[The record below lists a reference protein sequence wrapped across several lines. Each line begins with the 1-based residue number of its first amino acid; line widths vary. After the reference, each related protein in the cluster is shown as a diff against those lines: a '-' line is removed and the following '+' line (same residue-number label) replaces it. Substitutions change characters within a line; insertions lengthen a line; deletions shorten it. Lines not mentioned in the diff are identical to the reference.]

1 MIRPAIRQ
9 CVAAIVLLS
18 FATPGLAAAQDAG
31 ACASSQLRSDPESVI
46 TACSR
51 LIADDAKPAAERG
64 RALSVRGS
72 GYYYTK
78 RWTLAAQDY
87 DAAIAL
93 LPTDEELLLSRS
105 STASR
110 LGDGTLGRSLIEKVL
125 TLNPSNPDAIWRV
138 GGLYEDAGD
147 YRTADRYY
155 AMALAI
161 APRNPYAL
169 LFSSTSNQGLRRFD
183 VALKTADAL
192 VALGPDEIN
201 LKPYFDHRGNR
212 LDFYIMALKNRARIH
227 WTLGQFD
234 RAEQDLNAAVT
245 YRRSALS
252 LTARGHF
259 LTYRAG
265 REQEAF
271 ADLQEARSLGSEQY
285 ETFFDLGLLHAKRQ
299 QFREALADFDRAA
312 RIDPPSG
319 EAFRM
324 RALMHRE
331 LDEADLAFD
340 DMIQAVTTEESVLKR
355 TVLALRTAGYWRSS
369 EAPDELTPD
378 FKDAI
383 RACMLDK
390 LCK

>member
-9 CVAAIVLLS
+9 FAAAIVLLA
-18 FATPGLAAAQDAG
+18 FATPGTAAAQDTGECVA
-31 ACASSQLRSDPESVI
+31 SQLRSDPESVI
-46 TACSR
+46 AACSR
-51 LIADDAKPAAERG
+51 LIADGAKPAAERG

-105 STASR
+105 STALR

-125 TLNPSNPDAIWRV
+125 TLNPSNPDAMWRV
-138 GGLYEDAGD
+138 GAGYEDAGD
-147 YRTADRYY
+147 YRTAIRFY
-155 AMALAI
+155 AMALTI
-161 APRNPYAL
+161 APRNQYAL

-183 VALKTADAL
+183 EALKTADAL
-192 VALGPDEIN
+192 VGLGPDEIN
-201 LKPYFDHRGNR
+201 LKPYFDYQGNR
-212 LDFYIMALKNRARIH
+212 LDFYFIALKNRARIH
-227 WTLGQFD
+227 WMLGHVD

-245 YRRSALS
+245 YRRSAMS
-252 LTARGHF
+252 LTARGHL
-259 LTYRAG
+259 LTYTPG
-265 REQEAF
+265 REQQAF
-271 ADLQEARSLGSEQY
+271 ADLQEAKSLGSEQY
-285 ETFFDLGLLHAKRQ
+285 ETFFDLGLILAKRQ
-299 QFREALADFDRAA
+299 QFREALAEFDRAA
-312 RIDPPSG
+312 GIFPPSG
-319 EAFRM
+319 EAVRM

-331 LDEADLAFD
+331 LGETDLAFD
-340 DMIQAVTTEESVLKR
+340 DMIQAVTTEESALKK
-355 TVLALRTAGYWRSS
+355 TVVALRTAGYWRSS
-369 EAPDELTPD
+369 EAPDQLTPD